1 MFLDTFRC
9 LFSVLL
15 SNIILGSFLVLMTS
29 VVTKWCNT
37 NIEMKMNNNHAT
49 KQKWTNSGY
58 CDTKKLKTHPHFA
71 LLWCKIILI
80 VDYEQSLFF
89 FRFSKGS
96 ARARERWAAKMR
108 AAAQEVTHVVICMSR
123 AFCSMDQEKRETACS
138 LFWLFWMW
146 KY

>member
-58 CDTKKLKTHPHFA
+58 CDTKKLKKHPHFA

-96 ARARERWAAKMR
+96 ARALEGWAAKLR
-108 AAAQEVTHVVICMSR
+108 QARNEGSSPRSHARGHLHVSGILLDGPR
-123 AFCSMDQEKRETACS
+123 KKRDC
-138 LFWLFWMW
+138 L
-146 KY
+146 